1 MKFLVTAGPTR
12 EFLDDVRFLSN
23 PSTGRM
29 GFACAEAA
37 ALAGHHV
44 VLVTGPV
51 ELTDPAGVDVVRVT
65 SAIEMHK
72 AAMKAYRDAE
82 VVIATAAV
90 SDYRPATRAKGKIAK
105 GPARLTLALARNPDI
120 LAAMGAKKGARV
132 LIGFALEVQQARERA
147 LAKYRAKNLDAIV
160 LNSPET
166 FASDSVKAVIHLMDD
181 EIDFEGTKR
190 ELAET
195 LVTLAKELADLRR
208 IIAKKR

>member
-1 MKFLVTAGPTR
+1 MYLVTAGPTR

-37 ALAGHHV
+37 ALAGHDV

-51 ELTDPAGVDVVRVT
+51 ELADPAGVEVVRVV
-65 SAIEMHK
+65 SAVEMHR
-72 AAMKAYRDAE
+72 AAMKACRTAD

-90 SDYRPATRAKGKIAK
+90 SDYRPASRAKGKIAK
-105 GPARLTLALARNPDI
+105 GPARMTLALAKNPDI
-120 LAAMGAKKGARV
+120 LAEMGAKKGRRV
-132 LIGFALEVQQARERA
+132 LIGFALEVQKARERA

-160 LNSPET
+160 VNSPET

-190 ELAET
+190 ELAAT
-195 LVTLAKELADLRR
+195 LVALAKELADVRALLS
-208 IIAKKR
+208 KNS